1 MTAPRAEQ
9 LKPAVKK
16 SLALILSLDDYDEI
30 FMVMGKLYREVVMDL
45 LPPESCV
52 VVAEGGIG
60 EKSSALYHWL
70 RRT

>member
-1 MTAPRAEQ
+1 MTPDRVEL
-9 LKPAVKK
+9 LKTVVKGK
-16 SLALILSLDDYDEI
+16 IDLILSLYDYDEI
-30 FMVMGKLYREVVMDL
+30 FVAMGKLYREVVMDL
-45 LPPESCV
+45 LPPDSRV